1 MTTAT
6 GTTEYEYNVFC
17 RACSTVWRPGIR
29 TPLWWKAKKHAE
41 AGYLGALSVSGVE
54 CDCIKP
60 VCEPEAPLR
69 VFGYDDMCED
79 FDIPYYS
86 FTDAVRKFRK
96 LHANGGYVV
105 FISGVSPKVETMLN
119 SL

>member
-1 MTTAT
+1 MRTD
-6 GTTEYEYNVFC
+6 ERRFNILC
-17 RACSTVWRPGIR
+17 RACGSIWQPGAR
-29 TPLWWKAKKHAE
+29 TRLWWQAKKRADD
-41 AGYLGALSVSGVE
+41 GKLDALAVSGEE
-54 CDCIKP
+54 CGCVKA
-60 VCEPEAPLR
+60 VREPEAPLR